1 MRLSLKPNCLT
12 LIRILQ
18 ALFLTTLACITG
30 MVVIQLTCKR
40 PVHLTL
46 CCYRRCG
53 HGISAAVVNSLTARP
68 AVGDFF
74 PDRN

>member
-30 MVVIQLTCKR
+30 MVVIQLTCSNGWWGLINGLFIALFALIA
-40 PVHLTL
+40 VAAMA
-46 CCYRRCG
+46 YRRQ
-53 HGISAAVVNSLTARP
+53 S
-68 AVGDFF
+68 
-74 PDRN
+74 